1 MAGRIPTHE
10 VPRPSTGLGGVEA
23 ATHRLPGDGRE
34 AASPPSTG
42 AGREAASPLYTGP
55 GREAAGPA
63 YTRPGSR
70 GSKPTVYWA
79 GARGGRPSVYEAGVA
94 GQRSH
99 RLRARSA
106 RQQAPHCPAGAG
118 GEAEPQATAFEGGGS
133 LGYWVHLLVS
143 WQRLPPKL
151 LAGPQH
157 MPDHRQQFAT
167 TRHERGPFRTSPGES
182 RIEGV
187 ELSIGSNQSER
198 SHPQCPAK

>member
-70 GSKPTVYWA
+70 GSDPTAYGP
-79 GARGGRPSVYEAGVA
+79 GARGSKPPTVQQVLGARPSP
-94 GQRSH
+94 
-99 RLRARSA
+99 RL
-106 RQQAPHCPAGAG
+106 
-118 GEAEPQATAFEGGGS
+118 
-133 LGYWVHLLVS
+133 
-143 WQRLPPKL
+143 QRLKGAAHLVIGSTSLSRGNACRRNSWPVRSICQTTVNSL
-151 LAGPQH
+151 RQH
-157 MPDHRQQFAT
+157 AT
-167 TRHERGPFRTSPGES
+167 SAVLFGRLPES
-182 RIEGV
+182 RV
-187 ELSIGSNQSER
+187 
-198 SHPQCPAK
+198 